1 MSAKVGQLAYS
12 VAQEHPFLG
21 RDIASER
28 DFSEKTAALIDD
40 EMRLLVD
47 SIYERTRVLLLEHRP
62 QLDRLADA
70 LLEQETLNGRQLG
83 ELLDLQVL
91 PVGS

>member
-1 MSAKVGQLAYS
+1 

-21 RDIASER
+21 RDMMAER

-47 SIYERTRVLLLEHRP
+47 SIYERTRTLLLEHRA
-62 QLDRLADA
+62 QLDALAAA
-70 LLEQETLNGRQLG
+70 LLEQETMDGRQLG
-83 ELLDLQVL
+83 ELLDLRVL